1 MGKGGRLKNERSRGH
16 EVVRGRGAWVAPE
29 DQQADSRTGANEKRC
44 SGGPFAARTGV
55 LTIVRLA
62 LRGFT
67 LQESQ
72 AVSR

>member
-1 MGKGGRLKNERSRGH
+1 MR
-16 EVVRGRGAWVAPE
+16 
-29 DQQADSRTGANEKRC
+29 RTAGEC

-55 LTIVRLA
+55 FTVVRLA